1 MTMAIL
7 ALVVL
12 AQIVLFQF
20 IAALAERSIIRQ
32 ELSSTDSPVPGPVTD
47 HARRAPTVRMALGV
61 VLACL
66 AILPLTGLTGAPATG
81 KVLLAVVSVISAVA
95 FVVALAKD
103 RRIMRLL
110 ADAMPGGSVRRA
122 SLERRT
128 LSQWYHPAFEA
139 IPIVIFVATALFLIT
154 TPGLVFAGSNWVDP
168 NVSSERSHVFV
179 LFGLQGLLVLGALY
193 LSIRKGVDV
202 DSMAQSIPS
211 LRKRP
216 EVSLRLG
223 EQLAGTQLRY
233 FMFAKIGVAS
243 LLGAAVVEN
252 ILEATAHPAAM
263 LWDVFGWGTVGALLV
278 SFFFYLRRVGRI
290 SRQMQQEMELT
301 NHNAASAG

>member
-20 IAALAERSIIRQ
+20 IAALANRSIIKQ
-32 ELSSTDSPVPGPVTD
+32 EIRSTESPVPGPVTD
-47 HARRAPTVRMALGV
+47 HARRAPIVRMVLGA

-66 AILPLTGLTGAPATG
+66 AILPLIGLAGAPATG
-81 KVLLAVVSVISAVA
+81 KLLIATVSVISAVA
-95 FVVALAKD
+95 FVAALAKD
-103 RRIMRLL
+103 RKMMRLL

-128 LSQWYHPAFEA
+128 LSQWYHPAFEV
-139 IPIVIFVATALFLIT
+139 IPIVILVATALFLIS
-154 TPGLVFAGSNWVDP
+154 TPGLVFTGSNGVDP
-168 NVSSERSHVFV
+168 NVSSERSHVLI
-179 LFGLQGLLVLGALY
+179 LFGLQGLVVFGGLY
-193 LSIRKGVDV
+193 RSIRKGVDV
-202 DSMAQSIPS
+202 ESMAQHIPS

-223 EQLAGTQLRY
+223 EQMAGTQLRF
-233 FMFAKIGVAS
+233 FMFAKIAIAS
-243 LLGAAVVEN
+243 LLGAAVVLKV
-252 ILEATAHPAAM
+252 LEATGHPAATM
-263 LWDVFGWGTVGALLV
+263 WHAFKWCIIGVLLV
-278 SFFFYLRRVGRI
+278 GVFFYMRRVGKI

-301 NHNAASAG
+301 NHNAAGAG

>member
-20 IAALAERSIIRQ
+20 IAALANRSIIRQ
-32 ELSSTDSPVPGPVTD
+32 ELRSTDGPVPGAVTD

-66 AILPLTGLTGAPATG
+66 AILPLTGLTGAAVTG
-81 KVLLAVVSVISAVA
+81 RLLITAVSVISAGA

-103 RRIMRLL
+103 RKVMRVL
-110 ADAMPGGSVRRA
+110 ADTMPGGSVRRA

-139 IPIVIFVATALFLIT
+139 VPIVIFVATALFLIS
-154 TPGLVFAGSNWVDP
+154 TPGLVFTGSNGVDP
-168 NVSSERSHVFV
+168 EVASERSHVFV
-179 LFGLQGLLVLGALY
+179 LLGLQGLLVFGALY
-193 LSIRKGVDV
+193 RSIRKGVDV
-202 DSMAQSIPS
+202 DSMAQHIPS

-216 EVSLRLG
+216 EASLRLG
-223 EQLAGTQLRY
+223 EQMAGTQLR
-233 FMFAKIGVAS
+233 FFLFAKIAIAS

-252 ILEATAHPAAM
+252 VLEATGHPAAM
-263 LWDVFGWGTVGALLV
+263 MWDVSGWGIVGVLMV

-290 SRQMQQEMELT
+290 SRQMQQEVELT
-301 NHNAASAG
+301 NHNAAGAG

>member
-20 IAALAERSIIRQ
+20 VAALANRSIIRQ
-32 ELSSTDSPVPGPVTD
+32 ELRSTNGPVPGPVTD

-66 AILPLTGLTGAPATG
+66 AILPLTGLTGAAVTG
-81 KVLLAVVSVISAVA
+81 RLLIAAVSVISAVA
-95 FVVALAKD
+95 FVVALSKD
-103 RRIMRLL
+103 RKVMRLL
-110 ADAMPGGSVRRA
+110 ADTMPGGSVRRA

-139 IPIVIFVATALFLIT
+139 IPIVIFVATALFLIS
-154 TPGLVFAGSNWVDP
+154 TPGLVFTGSNGVDP
-168 NVSSERSHVFV
+168 EVASERSHVFV
-179 LFGLQGLLVLGALY
+179 LLGLQGLLVFGALY
-193 LSIRKGVDV
+193 RSIRKGVDV
-202 DSMAQSIPS
+202 DSMAQHIPS

-216 EVSLRLG
+216 EASLRLG
-223 EQLAGTQLRY
+223 EQMAGTQLRF
-233 FMFAKIGVAS
+233 FMFAKIAIAS

-252 ILEATAHPAAM
+252 VLEATGHPAAM
-263 LWDVFGWGTVGALLV
+263 MWDVLGWGIVGVLMV

-290 SRQMQQEMELT
+290 SRQMQQEVELT
-301 NHNAASAG
+301 NHNAAGAG